1 MEFLEKD
8 LEEIIFNANI
18 SDLHERGL
26 YVDGIKKRQLRI
38 GNYGIA
44 DMVTLERPHY
54 NPYLNATLKGTI
66 TIYEFKKDSIN
77 ISAFLQAIRYLK
89 GIRRYLKKR
98 NIEDNYNYKIT
109 LVGRSI
115 DLSSSFVYLTDLI
128 SSYDLQVRLEEE
140 SVFKL
145 SIYTY
150 SYDIDGLNFD
160 EVSDYKLTH
169 EGF

>member
-1 MEFLEKD
+1 M
-8 LEEIIFNANI
+8 
-18 SDLHERGL
+18 
-26 YVDGIKKRQLRI
+26 
-38 GNYGIA
+38 
-44 DMVTLERPHY
+44 
-54 NPYLNATLKGTI
+54 
-66 TIYEFKKDSIN
+66 
-77 ISAFLQAIRYLK
+77 IRYLK
-89 GIRRYLKKR
+89 GIRRYLNKR